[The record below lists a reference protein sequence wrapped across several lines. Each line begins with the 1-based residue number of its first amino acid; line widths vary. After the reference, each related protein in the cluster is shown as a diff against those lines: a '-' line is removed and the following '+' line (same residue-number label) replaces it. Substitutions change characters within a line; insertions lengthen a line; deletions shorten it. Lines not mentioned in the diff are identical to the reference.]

1 MTVVCV
7 EIDEDLIN
15 ESREKHSATF
25 SDPRLSVVVANATE
39 FVKDQKED
47 SFDVI
52 IVDYTFESDQIM
64 KDCNRILA
72 SNGVL
77 SSQSVAPM
85 ALDKE
90 VVRGSLAPLQDAFTK
105 EKTYLYLIPTD
116 TQNGQNSLACC
127 FKDGVHPEDSPNRE
141 RCERFRKEKNLK
153 YYNYGIH
160 MGAFELPNYFRE
172 AIS

>member
-1 MTVVCV
+1 
-7 EIDEDLIN
+7 
-15 ESREKHSATF
+15 
-25 SDPRLSVVVANATE
+25 
-39 FVKDQKED
+39 
-47 SFDVI
+47 
-52 IVDYTFESDQIM
+52 M

-90 VVRGSLAPLQDAFTK
+90 VVRKSLEPLHDAFTK
-105 EKTYLYLIPTD
+105 DKTFLYLIPTD

-127 FKDGVHPEDSPNRE
+127 FKEGVHPEQGQRE
-141 RCERFRKEKNLK
+141 RIERFRKEKKLK

-172 AIS
+172 TIS

>member
-52 IVDYTFESDQIM
+52 IVDYTFESD
-64 KDCNRILA
+64 
-72 SNGVL
+72 
-77 SSQSVAPM
+77 
-85 ALDKE
+85 
-90 VVRGSLAPLQDAFTK
+90 
-105 EKTYLYLIPTD
+105 
-116 TQNGQNSLACC
+116 
-127 FKDGVHPEDSPNRE
+127 
-141 RCERFRKEKNLK
+141 
-153 YYNYGIH
+153 
-160 MGAFELPNYFRE
+160 
-172 AIS
+172 